1 MANISVNTTS
11 TNFGLL
17 PADLSQFGTWLG
29 QYLPANQTIYQD
41 QSNVLSGFLSLS
53 NAVNAYVAANGV
65 SSFNFTGP
73 TDLQVTEG
81 PYSLKFHGF
90 FSIAFSEVTTVS
102 MTNTATGE
110 TATESGNLV
119 YAGYPLLGAIE
130 SQSTLTTITDSI
142 PNPVTSSGNV
152 GGAVALDNVIW
163 NGTTWNGNVTGYSE
177 TVTDAA
183 RNKLYQTSVT
193 ENPASISFA
202 LNTSSTPGF
211 VSLSVPVVTGVAVN
225 VSDAAATTTTDS
237 VAVSGFSYSAST
249 VSAPQAI
256 PTAIAGSDTV
266 TISGAG
272 SLNIVGQLVNSS
284 NTITTMTLTDTAANV
299 VGNLDF
305 LQTLVALGKVA
316 SITLTDPGSPVLTI
330 TPGQQS
336 ADAQALQAIS
346 SPHSVVVTTVTD
358 PGVLGGLSAAQQLEM
373 VYVAYFNRSA
383 DGAGDTFWVGQNI
396 QAQASGQRAG
406 AALSNIANSF
416 TPQPE
421 TIALYPFLGTPNLN
435 LNTPAAQAGLT
446 AFVGSVYGNLF
457 GHAADQAGQNY
468 WVGQITSGAV
478 GLGAAALAIANGATG
493 SDTIEVYNKITV
505 ATDFTTRTTGA
516 GLGEASPLPASF
528 ITAAGNVLKGV
539 DGIAL
544 NDASVTA
551 GESATTSF
559 ISGFVTSTQTASLA
573 ADPNVITVSGSDQ
586 LIDPGTGNHTIQ
598 FLAGTSGDGLVLHA
612 GSMDQ
617 VSGFNP
623 GADVLDVRSMLS
635 AANIDLNG
643 DVAALGNYLTV
654 ANQGSDALVS
664 FDPAGHGA
672 GSAVALLQGLGGTGL
687 DTLIAQGAIR
697 TV

>member
-29 QYLPANQTIYQD
+29 QYLPASQTIYQD

-53 NAVNAYVAANGV
+53 NAVNAYIAKNGV
-65 SSFNFTGP
+65 SAFNFVDS
-73 TDLQVTEG
+73 TDVQVTEG
-81 PYSLKFHGF
+81 PYSLALHGF
-90 FSIAFSEVTTVS
+90 FTIAFSELTSVS

-110 TATESGNLV
+110 TATELGNLV
-119 YAGYPLLGAIE
+119 YAGYPLLAAIE
-130 SQSTLTTITDSI
+130 SQSFLTTITDSI
-142 PNPVTSSGNV
+142 PNPVTSSGSLGGVVPLNV
-152 GGAVALDNVIW
+152 TW

-177 TVTDAA
+177 TVTDTG
-183 RNKLYQTSVT
+183 RNKSYQTSVT

-211 VSLSVPVVTGVAVN
+211 VNLSVPVVTGVAVN
-225 VSDAAATTTTDS
+225 VADAAGITTTDS

-266 TISGAG
+266 AISGAG

-284 NTITTMTLTDTAANV
+284 NTIATMTLTDTAANV

-305 LQTLVALGKVA
+305 LQTLVVLGKVA

-346 SPHSVVVTTVTD
+346 SPHSVIVTTPTG

-373 VYVAYFNRSA
+373 VYIAYFNRSA

-396 QAQASGQRAG
+396 QVQASGQTAG

-435 LNTPAAQAGLT
+435 LNTPAAQAGLM

-478 GLGAAALAIANGATG
+478 GLGAAALAIANGAAG
-493 SDTIEVYNKITV
+493 SDAIEVYNKITV
-505 ATDFTTRTTGA
+505 ATDFTARTTGA

-528 ITAAGNVLKGV
+528 ITTAGNVLKGV

-559 ISGFVTSTQTASLA
+559 ISGFTTSTQTASLA
-573 ADPNVITVSGSDQ
+573 ADSNVITVTGSDQ
-586 LIDPGTGNHTIQ
+586 LIDPGAGNHTIQ

-623 GADVLDVRSMLS
+623 GADVLDIRSMLS

-643 DVAALGNYLTV
+643 DVAALGHYLTV

-672 GSAVALLQGLGGTGL
+672 GSVVALLQGLGGTGL